1 MQSKTI
7 IKTTLYFLFMISSW
21 SYSLALEN
29 VQNNAEIEGNLEIQ
43 KNLSEKEGNF
53 GDSNLKVVGS
63 DFFAKEGAKF
73 LNSTGADLG
82 IQPDYIL
89 KSDDIINIDVWGE
102 LDLHYS
108 LTINKEGY
116 IIIPKIGK
124 VELRGMTYEEGKKKI
139 LNKLADSYSFYI
151 DKEDQGAGKAHV
163 DITLAKVSGVKVYLT
178 GEVVHP
184 GVVILNGANSSV
196 ISAIAAAGG
205 LKDNGSVRDIQIT
218 NTDGS
223 KSTFDLYDFLL
234 KGKLSEEN
242 RYIGDGAVVFVPV
255 RKSSA
260 YVLGAVNNPGL
271 YEITPKDSVESLTG
285 YAGSLSS
292 QASGIMDVSNAKND
306 VNEEKSVQNT
316 RKEGDFSSLKDIEVK
331 DRDIILAKE
340 IYTSKPY
347 SYINVTGDGIRYNG
361 ILRYESGQR
370 ISDYIKKSGG
380 LYRDAY
386 KKLFLLRRNEDGAL
400 FYKLINTQDAL
411 EGNKEKDLV
420 LSPEDTLIVND
431 NNYFFDKNYAIVD
444 GYFKNPQIL
453 KINRDTR
460 LTDLLNA
467 GTPSSEADLS
477 NAIFFHNNKPMIID
491 LSSIIDNPNEKNNFV
506 VTKFDKLEL
515 HKKEPFVEVS
525 GGVMSPGFYPYKDDE
540 TAGYYIDLAGGF
552 TGNAQKYETSVI
564 SISGKKID
572 AYFWLW
578 LLDPVVK
585 RGSKIIVPVE

>member
-196 ISAIAAAGG
+196 ISAIAASRWA
-205 LKDNGSVRDIQIT
+205 KRQ
-218 NTDGS
+218 
-223 KSTFDLYDFLL
+223 
-234 KGKLSEEN
+234 
-242 RYIGDGAVVFVPV
+242 
-255 RKSSA
+255 RKC
-260 YVLGAVNNPGL
+260 
-271 YEITPKDSVESLTG
+271 
-285 YAGSLSS
+285 
-292 QASGIMDVSNAKND
+292 
-306 VNEEKSVQNT
+306 
-316 RKEGDFSSLKDIEVK
+316 
-331 DRDIILAKE
+331 
-340 IYTSKPY
+340 
-347 SYINVTGDGIRYNG
+347 
-361 ILRYESGQR
+361 
-370 ISDYIKKSGG
+370 
-380 LYRDAY
+380 
-386 KKLFLLRRNEDGAL
+386 
-400 FYKLINTQDAL
+400 
-411 EGNKEKDLV
+411 
-420 LSPEDTLIVND
+420 
-431 NNYFFDKNYAIVD
+431 
-444 GYFKNPQIL
+444 
-453 KINRDTR
+453 
-460 LTDLLNA
+460 
-467 GTPSSEADLS
+467 
-477 NAIFFHNNKPMIID
+477 
-491 LSSIIDNPNEKNNFV
+491 
-506 VTKFDKLEL
+506 
-515 HKKEPFVEVS
+515 
-525 GGVMSPGFYPYKDDE
+525 
-540 TAGYYIDLAGGF
+540 
-552 TGNAQKYETSVI
+552 
-564 SISGKKID
+564 
-572 AYFWLW
+572 
-578 LLDPVVK
+578 
-585 RGSKIIVPVE
+585 